1 MDTTADMVM
10 MKAGQMIMLIDGEM
24 LYMEEDVFTSDGT
37 QVKPDG
43 TMIASDGTISMLSED
58 EAVIINR
65 ALSGGEVRTPVRVC
79 DQYKRKNDPLSRYA
93 SLPCCVF

>member
-1 MDTTADMVM
+1 MDTTADMAM

-24 LYMEEDVFTSDGT
+24 LFMEEDMFTSDGT

-43 TMIASDGTISMLSED
+43 TMIAPDGTISMLSED

-65 ALSGGEVRTPVRVC
+65 ALSRAGE
-79 DQYKRKNDPLSRYA
+79 
-93 SLPCCVF
+93 